1 MVADVELRKN
11 VWLNFLK
18 RGKNAAGHTIDLYP
32 TLADIAVVYM
42 SVHATACAPERNWSK
57 WGSLYD
63 KKRNALDIQRAKQI
77 IFLQE
82 NDAEGKAVA
91 EGEELL
97 FSDTL

>member
-1 MVADVELRKN
+1 MVAVVKLRKN

-32 TLADIAVVYM
+32 TLADIAAMYM